1 MVTAACAVGI
11 RNLPLPIE
19 SVKAFEGTAAGHR
32 PDNLVTPSPYSPPPA
47 RNLMVSG
54 LNMMDAHVLT
64 EDESRLEAVSGRRL
78 TEGGGAPPNNRVSS
92 A

>member
-19 SVKAFEGTAAGHR
+19 SVKAFEGTAAGYR
-32 PDNLVTPSPYSPPPA
+32 PDNLVTTPPPPA
-47 RNLMVSG
+47 RTLMVSG

-64 EDESRLEAVSGRRL
+64 QDESRLEAVSGRRL
-78 TEGGGAPPNNRVSS
+78 TKGGGGEQ
-92 A
+92 

>member
-19 SVKAFEGTAAGHR
+19 SVKAFEGTAAGYR
-32 PDNLVTPSPYSPPPA
+32 PDNLVTPPLSPPPA
-47 RNLMVSG
+47 RTLMVSG

-64 EDESRLEAVSGRRL
+64 QDESRLEAVSGRRL
-78 TEGGGAPPNNRVSS
+78 TKGGGGEQ
-92 A
+92 